1 VGFRFF
7 DHTADV
13 GLEVN
18 ASTVSALFEEAAV
31 ALSAVLSGSAPVE
44 PRERVSVSL
53 TACSVEQLLV
63 DWLVELLGRFDI
75 ELWLAGSG
83 RLVVEQRGDRWHLNG
98 AVAGA
103 PLDPHRQSTAL
114 PVKGITYHRLSVR
127 QTADGWRAT
136 IVLDV

>member
-7 DHTADV
+7 DHTADI
-13 GLEVN
+13 GLVVS
-18 ASTVSALFEEAAV
+18 APTVSALFEEAAV
-31 ALSAVLSGSAPVE
+31 ALTAVLSGSAPVD
-44 PRERVSVSL
+44 PSERVSVSL

-75 ELWLAGSG
+75 ELWLTGSG
-83 RLVVEQRGDRWHLNG
+83 QLLVEQRGDSWHLG
-98 AVAGA
+98 GVIAGA
-103 PLDPHRQSTAL
+103 SLDPRGQTAAL

-127 QTADGWRAT
+127 QTTDGWWAT